1 MKLNQYSAEDQ
12 ATVGE
17 RSDQFEWGQGD
28 RLASS
33 NAPPRGAR
41 DRHESLL
48 YHSETNSDNRKEKKP
63 YKPTSNQA
71 KTFQALELNSKYW
84 LKKYTAE
91 HIGILTLTFK
101 ENLKCH
107 KESQRRWNN
116 LNRLINRAQKFDVLV
131 KVKEYQKRGAIHY
144 HMLVKTHE
152 RIRGNIDWEI
162 YEQMGNEKTVPGKR
176 KLGKELG
183 KTATPHLRE
192 LWSWLRQKGKATGF
206 GRIEL
211 MPLKKPHH
219 IKNYIGKYLEK
230 DMQKGTSNE
239 KGMNMITY
247 GKKAPKVANTKVSW
261 LNGKGGMWRRKLKM
275 FCDARGIKDEDEL
288 VDLYGKAWSYHLY
301 PYIMND
307 RILGDYQK
315 QEHDELTD
323 PENKVN
329 KAVYPWKGVIVS
341 GAHKYSTKENVIEQY
356 LTDDE
361 IKRTN
366 FYKHAEHHRNWT
378 RAKKHKQL
386 HEKIFHAESKFR
398 GHINNHETLHNHN

>member
-1 MKLNQYSAEDQ
+1 MKDNQFSTTDQ
-12 ATVGE
+12 ATDLECVQDSQGYIGG
-17 RSDQFEWGQGD
+17 SASAPLTPPTGGGD
-28 RLASS
+28 R
-33 NAPPRGAR
+33 NDP
-41 DRHESLL
+41 LL
-48 YHSETNSDNRKEKKP
+48 YHSENNSDKQYSEKSLKL
-63 YKPTSNQA
+63 TNEQA
-71 KTFQALELNSKYW
+71 KTFFCLEKNTKHFIKIYG
-84 LKKYTAE
+84 AE
-91 HIGILTLTFK
+91 HVGILTLTFK
-101 ENLKCH
+101 ENLQDS

-116 LNRLINRAQKFDVLV
+116 LNRMINREKKFQVLV
-131 KVKEYQKRGAIHY
+131 KVIEPQKRGAIHY

-341 GAHKYSTKENVIEQY
+341 GAHKYSTKENV
-356 LTDDE
+356 
-361 IKRTN
+361 
-366 FYKHAEHHRNWT
+366 
-378 RAKKHKQL
+378 
-386 HEKIFHAESKFR
+386 
-398 GHINNHETLHNHN
+398 